1 MPHSPNEERSASQ
14 PDLSIEAMGSL
25 NYVSTRKRKQHS
37 DLDDV
42 ASLRSENK
50 DMLAAFKVG
59 RESQDAI
66 FNKAIDEIKKQNEQ
80 IIQTNSNI
88 ERILEQN
95 TLLHN
100 NLHQQVQK
108 IAAEHHEAI
117 IKIEKLEN
125 QVEELQRAQRS
136 TTLEIRNIP
145 ETTGENLSNL
155 LSKVH
160 NALQVPFS
168 CDSVRQVR
176 RIKNGQNKLIIVEY
190 QTTSQ
195 STALIKALKEYNTT
209 HKEEKLTTRCLDI
222 QGDKQPVYISE
233 ALTPEARKLLYFARD
248 LRKTHNFKFCWTRH
262 GRVFVKKTDNSSTI
276 MIKSTKQI
284 EDLKEIELVQ

>member
-14 PDLSIEAMGSL
+14 PDLSIKAMGSL

-42 ASLRSENK
+42 ASLRSEIK

-108 IAAEHHEAI
+108 
-117 IKIEKLEN
+117 
-125 QVEELQRAQRS
+125 LQ
-136 TTLEIRNIP
+136 
-145 ETTGENLSNL
+145 LS
-155 LSKVH
+155 
-160 NALQVPFS
+160 
-168 CDSVRQVR
+168 
-176 RIKNGQNKLIIVEY
+176 
-190 QTTSQ
+190 
-195 STALIKALKEYNTT
+195 
-209 HKEEKLTTRCLDI
+209 
-222 QGDKQPVYISE
+222 
-233 ALTPEARKLLYFARD
+233 
-248 LRKTHNFKFCWTRH
+248 
-262 GRVFVKKTDNSSTI
+262 I
-276 MIKSTKQI
+276 MKPS
-284 EDLKEIELVQ
+284 